1 MKAVAPERRALIL
14 VVERNPIVQR
24 LERYFLEQAGYTV
37 EFVADGVSALGRA
50 RELHPQILVT
60 EILVPKMDGLS
71 LCHALKSDPSTSDIR
86 VLVFS
91 HLHAEERARDA
102 GAEAFLLK
110 PLDETLLIE
119 SVERLIGTA
128 ERSVPEKRQ

>member
-37 EFVADGVSALGRA
+37 EFAADGVSALGRA